1 MDPRLEEYI
10 KQEQRKAFLKRLTF
24 SSNEDGWEFTTIL
37 FQMPNI
43 TWDVLERESRPSYDY
58 RRLEEYAEYVRLE
71 DLRIK
76 ERCIAEWNAAQVIK
90 DHYLRAFWDS
100 RTHLGKKRLERS
112 YNSGNYNVW

>member
-10 KQEQRKAFLKRLTF
+10 KQEQRKAFLKSITTT
-24 SSNEDGWEFTTIL
+24 NEKDWEFTKIL
-37 FQMPNI
+37 SQSPNI

-58 RRLEEYAEYVRLE
+58 RRLEEYARLE

-90 DHYLRAFWDS
+90 DHYLRAFWNP